1 MPDLTPYLYGGLA
14 AVTAESLTFP
24 VDTAK
29 TRLQLQGQTG
39 GCGVRYRGMV
49 HCLSRIVSEEGLV
62 QLYQGLT
69 PALVRQAVYGTI
81 KFGLYYSA
89 KEVVARLLEAEYS
102 ILNLGC
108 AVFAGSVSSAVATPT
123 DVIKVRMQARAT
135 GGLGGF
141 LTVARDIARSEGVGG
156 LWKGVC
162 PTAQR
167 AALVA
172 GVQLPAYDLVK
183 QRLCRAGAGDGP
195 VCHLVA
201 SMTAGLSAAAA
212 SNPVDVVRT
221 RLMAQRKFPVSCS
234 ETTVLYRSAWHC
246 GLHTVTTEGFPAL
259 YKGFVPAFARMGPW
273 NVIFFL
279 VYEKLK
285 CFKV

>member
-1 MPDLTPYLYGGLA
+1 M
-14 AVTAESLTFP
+14 
-24 VDTAK
+24 
-29 TRLQLQGQTG
+29 
-39 GCGVRYRGMV
+39 
-49 HCLSRIVSEEGLV
+49 
-62 QLYQGLT
+62 
-69 PALVRQAVYGTI
+69 
-81 KFGLYYSA
+81 
-89 KEVVARLLEAEYS
+89 VARLLEAEYS

-108 AVFAGSVSSAVATPT
+108 AVFAGIVSIVLLTGRRLALVTSFATLSLQNVSTMPLLCGAGSVSSAVATPT

-201 SMTAGLSAAAA
+201 RCGTLST
-212 SNPVDVVRT
+212 VVQT
-221 RLMAQRKFPVSCS
+221 FCLLC
-234 ETTVLYRSAWHC
+234 TTV
-246 GLHTVTTEGFPAL
+246 
-259 YKGFVPAFARMGPW
+259 
-273 NVIFFL
+273 
-279 VYEKLK
+279 
-285 CFKV
+285 